1 MRPFTY
7 ACSLAAV
14 AFAAEPFLNEADTGL
29 TDYLHGTN
37 YTEGTL
43 PLLKDMRAVLDFD
56 YAARQFLDNQK
67 YSFYRTA
74 AGGEWSYRNNL
85 DVWRKVMLR
94 PRHLNNVS
102 KLNETLP
109 VTFLGYNFSAPIFI
123 APAARGGYANPE
135 RAELNFVDAAAKE
148 NILYTA
154 ALYASK
160 TIEEL
165 AAQKHN
171 DTMNGPQVLFQQIYT
186 NANFSVTWDAMKRA
200 EETGA
205 KAFVWTIDAPGDST
219 RHRAARYDT
228 TNANGATSAL
238 TWDLYDEIKSRTS
251 LPVIPKGIA
260 TVEDALIAVEKGA
273 PAIYLSNHGGRQV
286 EYSPSPLE
294 IAYEIHRNAPQVFQ
308 QVEVMADSGVRY
320 GTDVLKLL
328 ALGVKMVGLGRPFMY
343 ANCYGTEGV
352 EKLIQ
357 ILKTE
362 IVHDGAQAGV
372 TDLKKVPRSLI
383 NARPLEYNVFLMDQ
397 SYTMPSMMIY

>member
-1 MRPFTY
+1 MRSFAYT
-7 ACSLAAV
+7 CSLAAV
-14 AFAAEPFLNEADTGL
+14 AFAAEPWINEVDTGL
-29 TDYLHGTN
+29 TQYLSSTN
-37 YTEGTL
+37 YTEGNL
-43 PLLKDMRAVLDFD
+43 PLLKDMRAVMDFD
-56 YAARQFLDNQK
+56 YAARQFLDDQK

-85 DVWRKVMLR
+85 DVWKKIMLR
-94 PRHLNNVS
+94 PRHLHDVS

-109 VTFLGYNFSAPIFI
+109 VKFLGYNFSAPIFI

-165 AAQKHN
+165 AAQKHS
-171 DTMNGPQVLFQQIYT
+171 DTMNGPQVMFQQIYT

-200 EETGA
+200 EGTGA

-251 LPVIPKGIA
+251 LPVIPKGIV
-260 TVEDALIAVEKGA
+260 TVEDALMAVEKGA
-273 PAIYLSNHGGRQV
+273 PAIYLSNHGGRQL

-328 ALGVKMVGLGRPFMY
+328 TLGVKM
-343 ANCYGTEGV
+343 GV

-383 NARPLEYNVFLMDQ
+383 NARPLEANVFLMDQ
-397 SYTMPSMMIY
+397 